1 MVVYEQVVWFVCT
14 RAAGGVRRVGRERE
28 SRERERERERGRE
41 GARMGIV
48 REGTRFTSRDL
59 VGHVCIPRVN

>member
-28 SRERERERERGRE
+28 SREREREREREVGR
-41 GARMGIV
+41 GQGWV
-48 REGTRFTSRDL
+48 L
-59 VGHVCIPRVN
+59 